1 MDEEKSKQKQ
11 QDGLVGKVGD
21 KLKKGSKDMAK
32 QAMKKI
38 FKKIIMAIVTVILKV
53 LLPMIIIAIL
63 IASFW
68 NWIEG
73 LTSKS
78 SDDANA
84 FSVDYSSDVTDETNP
99 NRIVVDSNT
108 VSENGAYSL
117 NYEFE
122 FKDEEGNPYTEEQI
136 IEKIKEDLL
145 EKNND
150 LDLTQ
155 FSNSELKIIGTLMYN
170 GLMVEQFNEEKLK
183 AIVIFVKVDIATQ
196 SFDLR
201 SSGEIGQEVSLET
214 LSDSDEVYGTIE
226 AHRTKVKRDNDGNV
240 TGYEEVT
247 LEYIPYGDS
256 ETQGTFC
263 YMVNQKDEEV
273 INKFSIDEEGSLVV
287 AKWSKTTT
295 ENQYLDEA
303 GNELSDKDMEKI
315 PEENLREEINETYI
329 TKSQPIE
336 YKQYITKYTTP
347 YGLLSDLLIVTDNV
361 EFCKELAQQALNS
374 KIVINVKEELTTTT
388 TDTTSNY
395 TQTTLLYDYVKYE
408 VSGQKENTT
417 SEWVQILSGNGA
429 PSESDVLRDT
439 YGWNSTLYYEVEPGG
454 DYSAYKVYVW
464 THEDVKYKLRNL
476 NAITSSSWILFRM
489 SQDTTYEDLP
499 TENNSNNTVGDLI
512 NLDNKHIT
520 EEYEEYTIDEDY
532 TADETFKYT
541 IKSHTYSERNTYDFE
556 ISEVD
561 GLYLKYKKQY
571 NPPESE
577 TTPSGNSSNNNGQYP
592 EESTQILKTNDSTQ
606 INDDEHVTRF
616 ITAREEK
623 YKQDHS
629 GAENV
634 KCDVTELTVKTK
646 AKTDST
652 ESYSSTTTAY
662 KFGEEVADT
671 TEVTFKN
678 VELNGQPTFTA
689 TDKNGE
695 DEIGFLYIYDKYRKQ
710 GVDLYLENDAEDQLF
725 SLLEK
730 KSTTQNLSEVM
741 KYLLYVYDG
750 IDRGVRELK
759 ITIIDIAGMKG
770 IKGNST
776 ENYIKAWENGALW
789 LYETGQ
795 STVFPT
801 GYLTDDGLNYIV
813 FEDGSA
819 GHNNIA
825 YGWATFISDSN
836 NGNTYHSTYGTGY
849 YNWETEFAAVGIDVR
864 TLKEGAPVDKKSTD
878 EVFQNEILP
887 YFEDA
892 VDQYLQNHL
901 PEYEFSQAQKDAL
914 ISIHYQYGNIN
925 GFADA
930 FKSSL
935 NDEGVIDA
943 ENLRLNYS
951 RFNYSGTVNDRKYA
965 NWLLFTQETYIDR
978 SGNEIKALGGD
989 ILNIA
994 KTIHDYMSDPE
1005 HLYYYCL
1012 IGKSDYEY
1020 VHRNNGLSCGLA
1032 QTFEESQKPGNYGY
1046 RLTCC
1051 ATYVSWV
1058 LQEAGYIEEHYDST
1072 NLEDALLGK
1081 YQDEW
1086 IPVDS
1091 YDDLEPGDIVF
1102 MDTNGGNNGE
1112 RSHVQIYVGD
1122 NCWYNTGGNSS
1133 IHAVEPEYDNARDK
1147 FVSAY
1152 RKK

>member
-1 MDEEKSKQKQ
+1 MDEEKNKKQ
-11 QDGLVGKVGD
+11 QDGLTRKVGD

-38 FKKIIMAIVTVILKV
+38 FKKIIMAIVSFILKFI
-53 LLPMIIIAIL
+53 LPMIIIAIL
-63 IASFW
+63 LVSFW

-122 FKDEEGNPYTEEQI
+122 FKDEEGNPYTEEHI

-155 FSNSELKIIGTLMYN
+155 FSNSELKIIGTMMYN
-170 GLMVEQFNEEKLK
+170 GLMVEEFNEEKLK
-183 AIVIFVKVDIATQ
+183 AIVIFVKVDIASR

-201 SSGEIGQEVSLET
+201 KSGEIGQEVSLET
-214 LSDSDEVYGTIE
+214 LSNSDEVYGTLE
-226 AHRTKVKRDNDGNV
+226 AHRTKVQKDNAGNV

-256 ETQGTFC
+256 DTQGTFC
-263 YMVNQKDEEV
+263 YMVNQKDEDV
-273 INKFSIDEEGSLVV
+273 INKFSIDEEGNLVV

-303 GNELSDKDMEKI
+303 GNKLSDKDMEKI

-347 YGLLSDLLIVTDNV
+347 YGLLSDILIVTDNV
-361 EFCKELAQQALNS
+361 DFCKELAQQALNS

-408 VSGQKENTT
+408 VSGQKSSTTT
-417 SEWVQILSGNGA
+417 SWERLSSGTGMPGNGTNGWYNSMTPTTTVPGGSSGGISIYIYDYEGIRYKLELRSTLSGIYW
-429 PSESDVLRDT
+429 T
-439 YGWNSTLYYEVEPGG
+439 FYYEIESTTTVEG
-454 DYSAYKVYVW
+454 
-464 THEDVKYKLRNL
+464 
-476 NAITSSSWILFRM
+476 
-489 SQDTTYEDLP
+489 LP
-499 TENNSNNTVGDLI
+499 KETNVNQTEGDLI

-520 EEYEEYTIDEDY
+520 EEYEEYKIDEDY
-532 TADETFKYT
+532 TDDETFKYT

-571 NPPESE
+571 NPPESK
-577 TTPSGNSSNNNGQYP
+577 TTPSGNTSPVSGQYP
-592 EESTQILKTNDSTQ
+592 EEATEILNTGDSSV
-606 INDDEHVTRF
+606 INNDEHVTRF
-616 ITAREEK
+616 IATKEEN
-623 YKQDHS
+623 YKQYHS

-634 KCDVTELTVKTK
+634 KCDVIELTVKSKT
-646 AKTDST
+646 KTDST

-671 TEVTFKN
+671 TEVAFKN

-689 TDKNGE
+689 TDEKGE

-710 GVDLYLENDAEDQLF
+710 GIDLYLENDAEDQLF

-741 KYLLYVYDG
+741 KYLLYAYDG
-750 IDRGVRELK
+750 IDRGVTELK

-825 YGWATFISDSN
+825 YGWATFISDSS

-864 TLKEGAPVDKKSTD
+864 TLKEGDPVDKKSTD

-935 NDEGVIDA
+935 NDEGVVDA
-943 ENLRLNYS
+943 EKLRVNYS

-965 NWLLFTQETYIDR
+965 NWLLFTQEKYIDR
-978 SGNEIKALGGD
+978 AGNEIKALGGD

-994 KTIHDYMSDPE
+994 KIIHDYMSDPE

-1012 IGKSDYEY
+1012 LGDSKDEY

-1032 QTFEESQKPGNYGY
+1032 QTFEESQKPGSYGY

-1072 NLEDALLGK
+1072 NLENAFLDK
-1081 YQDEW
+1081 YQNEW

-1102 MDTNGGNNGE
+1102 MDTNGVNNRE

-1122 NCWYNTGGNSS
+1122 DCWYNTGSNSS
-1133 IHAVEPEYDNARDK
+1133 IHAVEPECYNARDK